1 MRRRKVTFVIRDWP
15 LVVAVVGASVSGRR
29 NFNARAER
37 TNQSVA
43 DSAVASSERQM
54 GHIIL
59 PYRYCGFVCVYVCTI
74 IMSIFK
80 VAMCRFIIFRQ
91 EHMDI
96 KTYGHAVGV
105 VRIAL
110 GDTVAYDTI

>member
-1 MRRRKVTFVIRDWP
+1 
-15 LVVAVVGASVSGRR
+15 
-29 NFNARAER
+29 
-37 TNQSVA
+37 
-43 DSAVASSERQM
+43 
-54 GHIIL
+54 
-59 PYRYCGFVCVYVCTI
+59 
-74 IMSIFK
+74 MSIFK

>member
-1 MRRRKVTFVIRDWP
+1 
-15 LVVAVVGASVSGRR
+15 
-29 NFNARAER
+29 
-37 TNQSVA
+37 
-43 DSAVASSERQM
+43 
-54 GHIIL
+54 
-59 PYRYCGFVCVYVCTI
+59 
-74 IMSIFK
+74 MSIFK
-80 VAMCRFIIFRQ
+80 VAMCRFIIFGQ

>member
-1 MRRRKVTFVIRDWP
+1 MNEFCSFIAFSLPCSGSTQYIRQQNFTRPSLLNTD
-15 LVVAVVGASVSGRR
+15 SV
-29 NFNARAER
+29 
-37 TNQSVA
+37 
-43 DSAVASSERQM
+43 
-54 GHIIL
+54 L

-80 VAMCRFIIFRQ
+80 VAMCRFIIFGQ